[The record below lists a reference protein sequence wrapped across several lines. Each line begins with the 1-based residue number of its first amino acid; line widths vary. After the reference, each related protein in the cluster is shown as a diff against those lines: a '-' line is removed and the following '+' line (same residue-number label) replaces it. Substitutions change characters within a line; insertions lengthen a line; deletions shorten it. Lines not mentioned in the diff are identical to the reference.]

1 MPAKMPTR
9 FTNADAARKH
19 LEALLWADGR
29 PCPHCGVLD
38 SSTALKGQSTRP
50 GVYWCNACQKPFSVT
65 VGTVHEGSKIPL
77 NTWLYANHLLCSS
90 KKGISGHQLARMLGV
105 TYKTAWFMGHRIRAA
120 MATIPGSE
128 SPLGGDGFV
137 VEADSKPISARRT
150 ASVSIV
156 ALAATATSAR
166 S

>member
-1 MPAKMPTR
+1 MPTKMPTR

-29 PCPHCGVLD
+29 PCAHCGVVD
-38 SSTALKGQSTRP
+38 ESTALKGKSTRP

-65 VGTVHEGSKIPL
+65 VGTVYEGSKIPL

-120 MATIPGSE
+120 MATVPGSE
-128 SPLGGDGFV
+128 SPLWAV
-137 VEADSKPISARRT
+137 MASWLRQTKPISARKT
-150 ASVSIV
+150 ASVSIRV
-156 ALAATATSAR
+156 RAAMPTSVP